1 MQFTNFL
8 EQADKTA
15 VFSYGRYNPPTVG
28 HEKLFNKVV
37 NEAKKRGTI
46 PHIFTSHSQDAKK
59 NPLTSEHKVE
69 LIKHAYPEAHVGTS
83 SKEMPS
89 MLHIAKKLHEQGHHH
104 LVMVAGSDR
113 VKEMSEKLNQYNGTH
128 PGALYNFKS
137 IKVVSAGQ
145 RDPDAEGAAGM
156 SGTKLRNHAI
166 AGEKEHFKSGLLSKL
181 SDEHKE
187 EVYKKVRSALKIQEV
202 FNPHL
207 KISKYQWG
215 EPEGTKHM
223 KKVTPG
229 QKDLEVMSDR
239 RIKEQK
245 VPYLLMSPNQKKEL
259 HEANMQLEFDGIQ
272 TSSLDACPGAYK
284 AFKKH
289 IEDIRAGKHLGEITG
304 HEPTEVAPYL
314 PTQTPPSHSG
324 DTSRAV
330 QAGIAMKPTTLR
342 HMQFKQYMGI

>member
-1 MQFTNFL
+1 MQFIYFL

-28 HEKLFNKVV
+28 HEKLFDKVV
-37 NEAKKRGTI
+37 SEAKKRGAT
-46 PHIFTSHSQDAKK
+46 PHIFASHSQDAKK
-59 NPLTSEHKVE
+59 NPLTAEHKVE
-69 LIKHAYPEAHVGTS
+69 LIKHAYPETHVGTS

-187 EVYKKVRSALKIQEV
+187 EVYKKIRSALKVQEV
-202 FNPHL
+202 YDPHL
-207 KISKYQWG
+207 KISKFQWG
-215 EPEGTKHM
+215 EKKGTDRM
-223 KKVTPG
+223 KQTTPG
-229 QKDLEVMSDR
+229 ESKIAIRMKESIQK
-239 RIKEQK
+239 I
-245 VPYLLMSPNQKKEL
+245 PYLLMNSLQKTQLQEQ
-259 HEANMQLEFDGIQ
+259 NMQLNFDGIQ
-272 TSSLDACPGAYK
+272 TRSLDACKNAYEL
-284 AFKKH
+284 FKKH
-289 IEDIRAGKHLGEITG
+289 IEDLRAGKHIGEITG
-304 HEPTEVAPYL
+304 HEPVKSNTT
-314 PTQTPPSHSG
+314 PTS
-324 DTSRAV
+324 DTQRQV
-330 QAGIAMKPTTLR
+330 TAGIAMKPKTMKA
-342 HMQFKQYMGI
+342 MQFKQYAGL